1 MRDTPKRSNAPLVS
15 LRHFLAKG
23 SRQKFNTGTVMNKLL
38 SAFSLVSI
46 ASCTSSF
53 ANADELPF
61 NLSGHVRVNYGH
73 QDWQIPEFRDGF
85 EFESFKL
92 GVSGESDQFS
102 YKAEYRWYEN
112 TDFDTVRFADL
123 TYHFDEQTEITAGIT
138 QTPFGLQPFAS
149 NNFWFSVNYYLGFED
164 DYDAG
169 VKINHDWGNWD
180 FQAAYFMNDEYNDAA
195 EFGRYSFDVADDG
208 EYRNKEDGQYNLRA
222 NYTANFIR
230 GGTTDIGVS
239 YQYGNILN
247 LDTLDDGDMNA
258 YAVHMRHTQGD
269 LKVELQYIDYEYDLA
284 APEGQA
290 DDRIALS
297 SFTFPFLAAADGKTY
312 SANLVY
318 SVPYKFTH
326 IESLTCYSEYSVA
339 KGEGSEGKSSSQW
352 INGCSFGWDKLFVY
366 VDSIQGKNMWFSG
379 GPGVG
384 LDLGGRQE
392 TTHRLNINLG
402 IYF

>member
-1 MRDTPKRSNAPLVS
+1 MRDTPKRLNAPHVS

-138 QTPFGLQPFAS
+138 QNPFGLQPFAS

-339 KGEGSEGKSSSQW
+339 KGEGSEGKNSSQW